1 MNALAL
7 HEIADIMENAFSEG
21 EPVSVIKRL
30 GYARVASRKHLVTL
44 FDRQRR
50 IDLLWELFLV
60 GMLVLLTFV
69 LFAGAVH

>member
-7 HEIADIMENAFSEG
+7 HEIADILESAFQEK
-21 EPVSVIKRL
+21 PVSILKRL
-30 GYARVASRKHLVTL
+30 GFVPVKPRKTPLVL